1 MGTTYGSTATG
12 KVILYETKVFSLY
25 WEYPVLS
32 LNHDLEDLRYSPGSV
47 YESAIE
53 TVSAYPKSLFLITF
67 CFSHILS
74 VLGLVPLYVNCL
86 NTKGI

>member
-1 MGTTYGSTATG
+1 MVVLPRARLFCM
-12 KVILYETKVFSLY
+12 KLRFFSLY